1 MAVHSGTDADL
12 SDVELEAGRRGRF
25 KGLVLAAAVLVAAAG
40 IAWVVWYRPGLGD
53 LKALLAYF
61 SALTQAHPVRTA
73 AIFFAINLI
82 VTALSLPI
90 EVFFGIA
97 AGALFGIVEGVLIVS
112 FASSIGAT
120 LSFLLSR
127 FLLRD
132 FVERHFWRQLDFVD
146 RGMREDG
153 SFYVFSIRL
162 LPLFP
167 FSLTNI
173 LMGLTGV
180 SPLKFYIFSQ
190 LGMLPATLIYVNAG
204 TQLAQIDRLSD
215 IISLP
220 MIGAFLLLAIF
231 PWAAKG
237 LVQLTRRRDPHED

>member
-12 SDVELEAGRRGRF
+12 APVEAASGHGGLF
-25 KGLVLAAAVLVAAAG
+25 KAVMLAAVVVVAAAG
-40 IAWVVWYRPGLGD
+40 IAWVAWYRPGLGD
-53 LKALLAYF
+53 LKAMLAYF
-61 SALTQAHPVRTA
+61 NAITEAHPVRTA
-73 AIFFAINLI
+73 AVFFTINLV

-90 EVFFGIA
+90 EIFFGIA
-97 AGALFGIVEGVLIVS
+97 AGALFGIVEGTLIVS
-112 FASSIGAT
+112 FASSLGAV
-120 LSFLLSR
+120 LAFLMSR
-127 FLLRD
+127 FLMRD
-132 FVERHFWRQLDFVD
+132 FVERHFWRQLDFVN

-173 LMGLTGV
+173 LMGLTEV
-180 SPLKFYIFSQ
+180 SPVKFYIFSQ

-204 TQLAQIDRLSD
+204 TQLAGIDRLSD
-215 IISLP
+215 IVSPPL
-220 MIGAFLLLAIF
+220 IGTFLLLAVF

-237 LVQLTRRRDPHED
+237 LVQLTRRRAAQDD

>member
-12 SDVELEAGRRGRF
+12 PGTQPALPGRRSVF
-25 KGLVLAAAVLVAAAG
+25 KPLALAAVLLVAITG
-40 IAWVVWYRPGLGD
+40 IALLVWYRPGLAD

-61 SALTQAHPVRTA
+61 HAITAAHPVRTA
-73 AIFFAINLI
+73 AVFFAINLA

-90 EVFFGIA
+90 EIFFGVA
-97 AGALFGIVEGVLIVS
+97 AGALFGIVEGTVIVS
-112 FASSIGAT
+112 FASSLGAL
-120 LSFLLSR
+120 LSFQMSR
-127 FLLRD
+127 SLMRE
-132 FVERHFWRQLDFVD
+132 FVDRHFRRQLDFVN

-173 LMGLTGV
+173 LMGLTEV
-180 SPLKFYIFSQ
+180 SPLKFYVFSQ

-204 TQLAQIDRLSD
+204 TQLAQIDHISD
-215 IISLP
+215 IVSLP
-220 MIGAFLLLAIF
+220 MIGAFLLLALF
-231 PWAAKG
+231 PWAAKA
-237 LVQLTRRRDPHED
+237 LLQLTRHS